1 MKENAVYYARVST
14 DKSDQEQSFEAQQQY
29 FKSMG
34 ITKGFTDKGLT
45 GTSINR
51 EGFVNMLFEA
61 GLDVVKIRSGSS
73 YKYATRISDREPKF
87 NMIYTKSISRFSR
100 DIATAI
106 QVVRE
111 LRQKGIGVYFLDIN
125 QSSLDPT
132 TDLLLSIMFSISTEE
147 SRTMSGRIKF
157 GNKQSAINGNIR
169 SIKLYGYTYNK
180 EEKSLQIVPN
190 EAEVVKLMYQLRL
203 EGKGSRQISNYLNDN
218 GYRTRS
224 NTKWLPNVVN
234 RLLQNK
240 TYCGYSVR
248 NKFDCD
254 MMFGSN
260 SHKVRNKSEWIEV
273 KTDKIPPIISED
285 IFEKVQQLITQSLSK
300 DSRGKYVG
308 KGELASKVI
317 CGKCGHA
324 YYRCQDKK
332 KNKKGEYLIVSY
344 RCSNKKRNG
353 KKACDSKNVSEKEI
367 YDKLKARCSNYKEKA
382 FAIVNYIDNK
392 VVEVCKKLEQLKDKH
407 YDEDIKSTHKAIEDC
422 KIKLETVL
430 DMFLEGKIIEEV
442 YNKKRLDLE
451 NELQSLTEQLETYEN
466 PNDKLQEKINKAKE
480 ITTKARKIYDTIP
493 DTINVHYFIENY
505 LSEIVI
511 APVEEDPYNLSP
523 NGYDIIVK
531 HYLNDMATEL
541 RGMVKEYDTS
551 NGIESFV

>member
-29 FKSMG
+29 FKSIG

-111 LRQKGIGVYFLDIN
+111 LRQKGIGVFFLDIN
-125 QSSLDPT
+125 KSSLDPT

-180 EEKSLQIVPN
+180 EEKSLQIIPE

-224 NTKWLPNVVN
+224 NTKWLPNVIN

-260 SHKVRNKSEWIEV
+260 SHKVRDKEEWIEV
-273 KTDKIPPIISED
+273 KTDKIPPIISEED
-285 IFEKVQQLITQSLSK
+285 FEKVQQLITQSLSK
-300 DSRGKYVG
+300 DSRGVYVG

-317 CGKCGHA
+317 CGKCGHT

-332 KNKKGEYLIVSY
+332 KNKNGEYLIVSY

-353 KKACDSKNVSEKEI
+353 KSACDSKNVPEEEI
-367 YDKLKARCSNYKEKA
+367 YNALKARSNNYKQRAEALVK
-382 FAIVNYIDNK
+382 YIDKLVITVCDELESLKNK
-392 VVEVCKKLEQLKDKH
+392 SYDDIIVSTQKDIAECKSQ
-407 YDEDIKSTHKAIEDC
+407 
-422 KIKLETVL
+422 LETIL
-430 DMFLEGKIIEEV
+430 NMFLEGKIIEEV
-442 YNKKRLDLE
+442 YNKKRLQLE
-451 NELQSLTEQLETYEN
+451 QQLHRLTQQLETYEN
-466 PNDKLQEKINKAKE
+466 PNDKLQAKIDRAKE
-480 ITTKARKIYDTIP
+480 ITTKARKIYEEIP
-493 DTINVHYFIENY
+493 DTIDVSYFIEHY
-505 LSEIVI
+505 LSNITIV
-511 APVEEDPYNLSP
+511 PVEDEPEIFP
-523 NGYDIIVK
+523 KGYDIVVN
-531 HYLNDMATEL
+531 HYIKDMLIEL
-541 RGMVKEYDTS
+541 KSMVEDCKIAKKGD
-551 NGIESFV
+551 